1 MNSTRNELI
10 KSDITEYI
18 TLEINSI
25 RNEEGLN
32 QYTDYEISTFI
43 ALNQINI
50 QNLINEIEAHSYDED
65 EDEDEHDLQIFKFLA
80 NELYAYIDFEI
91 LNKLDQ
97 TKFIKRELLENSAKI
112 NMNPNRINRLI
123 ECGLIDWDNIETLYD
138 L

>member
-1 MNSTRNELI
+1 MNLTHSELI
-10 KSDITEYI
+10 KSDITEFI
-18 TLEINSI
+18 TLELDSI
-25 RNEEGLN
+25 RNDEGLA
-32 QYTDYEISTFI
+32 QYNADEISKFI

-65 EDEDEHDLQIFKFLA
+65 DEENDLEIFNFLA
-80 NELYAYIDFEI
+80 NDLYQYIDFEI
-91 LNKLDQ
+91 LKKLDQ